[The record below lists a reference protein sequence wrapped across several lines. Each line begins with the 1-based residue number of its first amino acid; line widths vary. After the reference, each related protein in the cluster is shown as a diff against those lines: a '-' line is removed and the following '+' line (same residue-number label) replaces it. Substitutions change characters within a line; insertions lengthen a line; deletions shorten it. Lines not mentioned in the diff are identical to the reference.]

1 MGTFSNVCLAVQSCL
16 TYCDPTDYSPP
27 ASSVHEVFQARI
39 LEWVTISF
47 SRRSSQPRDQT
58 CISGISYIGRQI
70 LYHCAMWEALLFPLI
85 INSFFFLLCWMIYFM
100 DNMSSSLLSSC
111 SISWTGRAVWD
122 IKNFWEL
129 THIKMNLCF
138 TLVFSWYKILN
149 QNFPLVFWKSLFH
162 YLLPSMHC
170 WKSSVNLMLSPFWHT

>member
-1 MGTFSNVCLAVQSCL
+1 MGTFSNVCSVVQSCL
-16 TYCDPTDYSPP
+16 TYCDPTDYSSP
-27 ASSVHEVFQARI
+27 ASSVHEVFQART

-58 CISGISYIGRQI
+58 CISCISYIGRQI
-70 LYHCAMWEALLFPLI
+70 LYHCAMWEALLLPLI
-85 INSFFFLLCWMIYFM
+85 VNSFFFLLCWMIFFM

-129 THIKMNLCF
+129 AHIKMNLCDIYISF
-138 TLVFSWYKILN
+138 FLI
-149 QNFPLVFWKSLFH
+149 
-162 YLLPSMHC
+162 
-170 WKSSVNLMLSPFWHT
+170 